1 MKNEQYLRIA
11 KLIKREEV
19 DQEYRVQDNS
29 QDKYRNDN

>member
-11 KLIKREEV
+11 NLIKREDV

-29 QDKYRNDN
+29 LDNERNDN